1 MKDKFMNLVWKMGTL
16 AASLAMVLAIGGTG
30 RNCWFLMHQPEV
42 PEELRQ
48 K

>member
-1 MKDKFMNLVWKMGTL
+1 MKTKLMNMIMRMGTL

-30 RNCWFLMHQPEV
+30 RGCWFLMHQPEV

>member
-1 MKDKFMNLVWKMGTL
+1 MKAKLMNLALRMGTL
-16 AASLAMVLAIGGTG
+16 MASLAMVVAIDGTG
-30 RNCWFLMHQPEV
+30 RGCWFLLHQPEV